1 MLGKGRLRGIPVA
14 VTPISF
20 RDIYYA
26 LAHSK
31 DDNIVYKFKD
41 AIKFYL
47 DAKYAYTFTSFMRA
61 IYALLISLKK
71 VDKRRE
77 VLIQRYSCPSFAHAI
92 LAAGLKIRYCDT
104 DPKTLTFDMECLNK
118 TDLKN
123 VLAVISVN
131 HFGLTN
137 PIDELLELR
146 EKYGFYLIEDLGYSL
161 GSEFKNKKLGTYG
174 DFSVLNFQEG
184 KAIPIGGGMVISR
197 EMNLEEL
204 DEKYRKQTKSL
215 IPLIRSIGYRTLSIP
230 FSYFL
235 FMRISDI
242 LGTDIRVKF
251 SMEDTIRDT
260 ESEYD
265 YSFDENSIMYYIS
278 NFQAALDLRIFPK
291 KFERHMKIREKNAK
305 ILEEELDNI
314 NGITLIEKIP
324 GTTKVHYIRYPI
336 LIDKKKRDQVITELR
351 KQGIEASP
359 MYVVHGM
366 RVDPNKFPGA
376 AKVAD
381 EILTL
386 PCHPKVTEE
395 DLMRIIE
402 SLKRTAGREYQ

>member
-1 MLGKGRLRGIPVA
+1 MVGKERFKGIPVA

-20 RDIYYA
+20 GDIYYA
-26 LAHSK
+26 LIHST
-31 DDNIVYKFKD
+31 DDSAVYKFKD
-41 AIKFYL
+41 AIKSYL

-71 VDKRRE
+71 IDKRRE

-92 LAAGLKIRYCDT
+92 LAAGLKIKYCDT
-104 DPKTLTFDMECLNK
+104 DSRTLTFDIECLNK

-123 VLAVISVN
+123 TLALISVN
-131 HFGLTN
+131 HFGLMN
-137 PIDELLELR
+137 PMDELLELR
-146 EKYGFYLIEDLGYSL
+146 EKYDFYLIEDLGYSL

-174 DFSVLNFQEG
+174 DFSILNFQEG

-204 DEKYRKQTKSL
+204 DEKHRKQTKNL
-215 IPLIRSIGYRTLSIP
+215 IPLIRSIGYRALSVP
-230 FSYFL
+230 HSYFL
-235 FMRISDI
+235 FMKISEV
-242 LGTDIRVKF
+242 LGTDIRIKF

-278 NFQAALDLRIFPK
+278 NFHAALGLRIFPK
-291 KFERHMKIREKNAK
+291 KFEEHMKIRENNAK
-305 ILEEELDNI
+305 ILEEELENI
-314 NGITLIEKIP
+314 NGVTLIEKIP
-324 GTTKVHYIRYPI
+324 GSTKIHYIRYPI
-336 LIDKKKRDQVITELR
+336 LIDKKKRDQAITELR
-351 KQGIEASP
+351 KQGIETSP

-366 RVDPNKFPGA
+366 KVDPNEFPGA

-386 PCHPKVTEE
+386 PCHPKVTEG
-395 DLMRIIE
+395 DLMRIVKTLKKV
-402 SLKRTAGREYQ
+402 SLS